1 MLKNVTG
8 QKIRLFAFDTTTGAP
23 KTGDAANLT
32 AYVSKDRGTLTALGD
47 TTATEVS
54 STNAAGMY
62 EFDLTQAETNADV
75 LDFTGKSS
83 TANIAIV
90 PILNLF
96 TRPQYSTIQAIDS
109 SGRVTVGSAAAD
121 SINASALATDAVT
134 EITNAILAM
143 VIEGSTTFQQSMRL
157 HNAALGG
164 KASGLATTT
173 AVYRDL
179 ADTKARITATVDAD
193 GNRTAV
199 TTDLT

>member
-8 QKIRLFAFDTTTGAP
+8 QKIRLFAFDTSTGAP

-32 AYVSKDRGTLTALGD
+32 AYVAKDRGTLTALGD
-47 TTATEVS
+47 TSATEIS
-54 STNAAGMY
+54 STNAPGLY

-83 TANIAIV
+83 TSNIAIV

>member
-1 MLKNVTG
+1 MFKNVTG
-8 QKIRLFAFDTTTGAP
+8 QKIRVFAFDTSTGAP

-32 AYVSKDRGTLTALGD
+32 LYVAKDRGATTALTD
-47 TTATEVS
+47 TTATEIS
-54 STNAAGMY
+54 STNAPGEY

-90 PILNLF
+90 PVLNMF

-134 EITNAILAM
+134 EIVNAILAA
-143 VIEGSTTFQQSMRL
+143 VVEGSTTLVQSIRL

-173 AVYRDL
+173 AVYRDVG
-179 ADTKARITATVDAD
+179 DTKNRISATVDAD
-193 GNRTAV
+193 GNRSAV
-199 TTDLT
+199 TLDLT